1 MKAIQVFGP
10 RHMRMVD
17 VPEPQRESGQLLIR
31 SEVLSICGSDMRSFR
46 YAFPEEQYPLAPCMP
61 CHECVGIV
69 EESDS
74 AEVPAGTRV
83 IALNI
88 GRGGRGGNYGMGA
101 QWVLSAPD
109 LVIPLPEGA
118 DPSTYI
124 MCQPVGTVLYAAKRL
139 PNIIGQTV
147 VVLGQGVIGLTFTRL
162 AVQMGAGRVIAVDH
176 HDYRLA
182 KSRQLGA
189 THTVNSYNEDP
200 IAVVGALTNGAGADV
215 VIEAAGQVETVEM
228 IKGLVKMFGT
238 IALFGLPEEPKIE
251 IDYVGLMRRQ
261 AVIIPNVS
269 ASTNDPTGCIK
280 ETVELVNSGQLG
292 RVVAGDAPAAVLGGA
307 QGVRDV
313 RGVRGRDH
321 QGGDGR
327 QGVGGRPSTGSGR
340 TGEARRPF
348 VLREIEAWGAA
359 PWIPACAGMT
369 E

>member
-1 MKAIQVFGP
+1 
-10 RHMRMVD
+10 
-17 VPEPQRESGQLLIR
+17 
-31 SEVLSICGSDMRSFR
+31 
-46 YAFPEEQYPLAPCMP
+46 MP

-74 AEVPAGTRV
+74 DEVPAGTRV

-101 QWVLSAPD
+101 EYVLSAPD

-162 AVQMGAGRVIAVDH
+162 AAQMGAGRVIAVDH

-182 KSRQLGA
+182 KSRSLGA
-189 THTVNSYNEDP
+189 THTINSYNEDP
-200 IAVVGALTNGAGADV
+200 IAVVRELTDGEGADV
-215 VIEAAGQVETVEM
+215 VIEAAGQIETVEM

-238 IALFGLPEEPKIE
+238 VSLFGLPEEPKVE
-251 IDYVGLMRRQ
+251 LDYVGLMRRQ

-269 ASTNDPTGCIK
+269 ASTNDPTSCIK
-280 ETVELVNSGQLG
+280 ETVELVNSGQLDVSWLVTHRLPFSEAPRAYEMYEG
-292 RVVAGDAPAAVLGGA
+292 YQDEIIKVVMDASA
-307 QGVRDV
+307 
-313 RGVRGRDH
+313 
-321 QGGDGR
+321 
-327 QGVGGRPSTGSGR
+327 
-340 TGEARRPF
+340 
-348 VLREIEAWGAA
+348 
-359 PWIPACAGMT
+359 
-369 E
+369 